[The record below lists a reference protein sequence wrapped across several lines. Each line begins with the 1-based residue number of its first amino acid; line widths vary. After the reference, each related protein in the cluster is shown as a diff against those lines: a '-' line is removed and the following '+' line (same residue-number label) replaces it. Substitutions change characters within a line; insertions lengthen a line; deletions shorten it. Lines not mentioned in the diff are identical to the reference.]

1 MVRSHRYRQLHAE
14 GGAAAVEFA
23 IIVPVLLLIVA
34 GIVDFGRAFF
44 TEIQLANAAREGA
57 RAAVVSTIS
66 AGDIKTRAETSA
78 PGLTLTFPVL
88 QQCPSGDGNA
98 TVEVQTSFNYIILGP
113 AASIVGGS
121 IADPGALKSKAV
133 MKCGG

>member
-1 MVRSHRYRQLHAE
+1 M
-14 GGAAAVEFA
+14 EFA
-23 IIVPVLLLIVA
+23 IILPVLLLLVA

-57 RAAVVSTIS
+57 RAAVVSTLS
-66 AGDIKTRAETSA
+66 AADIKTRAQASA
-78 PGLTLTFPVL
+78 PGLTLTYPVL

-98 TVEVQTSFNYIILGP
+98 TIQVQTAFNYIILGP
-113 AASIVGGS
+113 AMSVVGGS
-121 IADPGALKSKAV
+121 ASTGGNLSSKAV